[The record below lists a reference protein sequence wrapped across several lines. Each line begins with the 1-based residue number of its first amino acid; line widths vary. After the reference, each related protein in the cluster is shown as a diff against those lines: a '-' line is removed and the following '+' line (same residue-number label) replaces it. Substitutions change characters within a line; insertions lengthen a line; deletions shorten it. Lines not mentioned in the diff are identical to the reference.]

1 MCSSSCFPIRATFLA
16 RRIILDFFHPE
27 NTRFGGGYT
36 SCRFIIIQV
45 IWCMSLLL
53 SSTCVSLYRL
63 LGHSRSMH
71 FPLFDTKFN
80 RHKSNRKSSFL
91 NFHLNDYKY
100 FRKLDLDF
108 FSDLSLTILV
118 LTLNMV
124 IIYFEESILRKEK
137 INIYVLFLPRFYFL
151 WQYIIL
157 CRIFAIYGYD
167 TNGALLRNVYKFTP
181 DYVAF
186 IPRMFIPPFL

>member
-1 MCSSSCFPIRATFLA
+1 
-16 RRIILDFFHPE
+16 
-27 NTRFGGGYT
+27 
-36 SCRFIIIQV
+36 
-45 IWCMSLLL
+45 MSLVL
-53 SSTCVSLYRL
+53 SSTYVYLYRL
-63 LGHSRSMH
+63 LGHFRSMY

-80 RHKSNRKSSFL
+80 SHKSNRKSSFL

-108 FSDLSLTILV
+108 FSDLYLTILV

-124 IIYFEESILRKEK
+124 IIYFEESILRNEK

-151 WQYIIL
+151 RQYIIL

-167 TNGALLRNVYKFTP
+167 TNGALLRNVCKFTP
-181 DYVAF
+181 DYAAF
-186 IPRMFIPPFL
+186 IPRMFIDMFYSSIFVTLFNIIFTE